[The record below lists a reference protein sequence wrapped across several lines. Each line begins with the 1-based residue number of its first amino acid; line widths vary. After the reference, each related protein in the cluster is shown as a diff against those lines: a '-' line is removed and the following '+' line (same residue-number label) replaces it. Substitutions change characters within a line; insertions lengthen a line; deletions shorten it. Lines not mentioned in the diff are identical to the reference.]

1 MTFSLGACASDQT
14 RLVQGKQDFIQED
27 YHQAFKT
34 LQPLAVKGN
43 PDAQYAVGYM
53 YYYGYGTPQDNQLA
67 FKWMQSAAAQG
78 QRDAIQALKMLQP
91 NSAEETETANPVFS
105 SLPPDYRAQE

>member
-1 MTFSLGACASDQT
+1 MITLGLTACASDQT

-34 LQPLAVKGN
+34 LEPLAVKGHA
-43 PDAQYAVGYM
+43 DAQYAVGYM
-53 YYYGYGTPQDNQLA
+53 YYYGYGTPQNDQLA

-78 QRDAIQALKMLQP
+78 QHDATQALKMLQSTP
-91 NSAEETETANPVFS
+91 PDQAQTNPVFS
-105 SLPPDYRAQE
+105 SLPPDYQAQQ